1 MSKEIQCNTSHV
13 VPACMSCSAYRSSIF
28 QGGHATCNR
37 TKRVIRDARNFCKDW
52 RLSEPA
58 RRRAIYLRIRELE
71 FKNSVTLKT
80 INNTGKNKM
89 DEPMRAECTEHM
101 SSPEQCKGCY
111 REQRCD
117 LWRNKTL
124 RQQIEAEGC
133 DYFQDHAI
141 TNFELFSS
149 EIEALANAM
158 VFETMP
164 HVWRF
169 RIGEMISVQ
178 SFSSTDEAK
187 QAAVEYLQ
195 QAVDSM

>member
-1 MSKEIQCNTSHV
+1 MSKEVWCNTSCV
-13 VPACMSCSAYRSSIF
+13 VPVCESCSAYRLSIF
-28 QGGHATCNR
+28 QGGHSTCNR
-37 TKRVIRDARNFCKDW
+37 TKRIIQDDHSFCKDW

-71 FKNSVTLKT
+71 FERSVALKT
-80 INNTGKNKM
+80 GKSTVENKM
-89 DEPMRAECTEHM
+89 AETTRVERTEHI

-117 LWRNKTL
+117 LWRNKLL

-164 HVWRF
+164 NVWRF
-169 RIGEMISVQ
+169 RLGEMISVQ
-178 SFSSTDEAK
+178 AFSSTDEAK

>member
-1 MSKEIQCNTSHV
+1 MSKEVWCNTLCV
-13 VPACMSCSAYRSSIF
+13 VPACESCSAYRSSIF
-28 QGGHATCNR
+28 QGGHPTCNR
-37 TKRVIRDARNFCKDW
+37 TKRIIRDDHSFCKDW

-58 RRRAIYLRIRELE
+58 RQCAIYRHIRELE

-80 INNTGKNKM
+80 VNNTGKNKM
-89 DEPMRAECTEHM
+89 GEPMRAECAEHM
-101 SSPEQCKGCY
+101 SSPAQCKGCY

-164 HVWRF
+164 NVWRF
-169 RIGEMISVQ
+169 RLGEMISVQ
-178 SFSSTDEAK
+178 AFSSTDEAK

>member
-1 MSKEIQCNTSHV
+1 V
-13 VPACMSCSAYRSSIF
+13 
-28 QGGHATCNR
+28 
-37 TKRVIRDARNFCKDW
+37 
-52 RLSEPA
+52 
-58 RRRAIYLRIRELE
+58 IYLHIRELE

-80 INNTGKNKM
+80 VNNTGKNKM
-89 DEPMRAECTEHM
+89 SEPMRAECAEHM
-101 SSPEQCKGCY
+101 SSPVQCKGCY
-111 REQRCD
+111 REQRCE

-149 EIEALANAM
+149 EIEALASAM

-178 SFSSTDEAK
+178 AFFSMDEATK
-187 QAAVEYLQ
+187 AAVEYCQ